1 MERGWHGE
9 AVTEDCVL
17 QSKTYEVKMQSSV
30 WPCGDGKVWR
40 KTMNEKK
47 TGSWSMII
55 GGIALIIV
63 LFIGVQVIFWVLEE
77 VIHQDAPAVSAVQSV
92 PDTGAE
98 APGFCVH
105 CGEELQIG
113 RAHV

>member
-1 MERGWHGE
+1 
-9 AVTEDCVL
+9 
-17 QSKTYEVKMQSSV
+17 
-30 WPCGDGKVWR
+30 
-40 KTMNEKK
+40 MNEKK

-63 LFIGVQVIFWVLEE
+63 LFIGVQVIFWV
-77 VIHQDAPAVSAVQSV
+77 VQSV

-105 CGEELQIG
+105 CGEELPDSFQWGQYCPWCGEKIEQ
-113 RAHV
+113 

>member
-1 MERGWHGE
+1 
-9 AVTEDCVL
+9 
-17 QSKTYEVKMQSSV
+17 
-30 WPCGDGKVWR
+30 
-40 KTMNEKK
+40 MNEKK

-105 CGEELQIG
+105 CGEELPDSFQWGQYCPWCGEKIEQ
-113 RAHV
+113 

>member
-1 MERGWHGE
+1 
-9 AVTEDCVL
+9 
-17 QSKTYEVKMQSSV
+17 
-30 WPCGDGKVWR
+30 
-40 KTMNEKK
+40 MNEKK

-105 CGEELQIG
+105 CGKALPESFAWGQFCPYCGEK
-113 RAHV
+113 VD

>member
-1 MERGWHGE
+1 
-9 AVTEDCVL
+9 
-17 QSKTYEVKMQSSV
+17 
-30 WPCGDGKVWR
+30 
-40 KTMNEKK
+40 MNEKK

-92 PDTGAE
+92 PDTDAE
-98 APGFCVH
+98 APSFCVH
-105 CGEELQIG
+105 CGKALPESFQWGQFCPWCGEKIEQ
-113 RAHV
+113 